1 MSFEL
6 RRASSTRGRRSEVFS
21 WVGQVDGLGPVEPAF
36 PTEHSDYPSEC
47 CEVAVSGGSFP
58 LVTYLG
64 LRYLWRPLLARGEL
78 RVDWEPADLSRNVY
92 RPGRQGRSLRLQVMG
107 RSYTY
112 VQIGGKRSHE
122 LARPGAGVLMRRSS
136 WNIPQTLSGTCSGS
150 ADALDISLA
159 VVLEAV
165 YAEQNAFLGC
175 GAAWCRLRLSDAR
188 ISGLEIL
195 VEYQESVDSPSRNL
209 PGADITAPRNDRL
222 RVYAPSKRMATLMST
237 ESTAP

>member
-1 MSFEL
+1 MSGVSFEL
-6 RRASSTRGRRSEVFS
+6 RRASSTRGRRGEVFS
-21 WVGQVDGLGPVEPAF
+21 WVGQVDGLGPIELAF
-36 PTEHSDYPSEC
+36 PTEHSDYPSEY
-47 CEVAVSGGSFP
+47 CEVAVSGDRFP

-64 LRYLWRPLLARGEL
+64 LRYLRRPLLARGEL

-92 RPGRQGRSLRLQVMG
+92 RPGRQGRALRIQVMG

-136 WNIPQTLSGTCSGS
+136 WNSPQTLSGTCSGS

-165 YAEQNAFLGC
+165 YT
-175 GAAWCRLRLSDAR
+175 
-188 ISGLEIL
+188 
-195 VEYQESVDSPSRNL
+195 RNL
-209 PGADITAPRNDRL
+209 SMPGALVSMPGRFLNRCNFL
-222 RVYAPSKRMATLMST
+222 
-237 ESTAP
+237 